1 MDEFWILFI
10 PILLIGVAALY
21 FGITTPINFFINV
34 GLVVLG
40 IICAAIDV
48 FAALVQYVNWKYYK
62 EK

>member
-21 FGITTPINFFINV
+21 FGITTPINFFIKV

-40 IICAAIDV
+40 IICAAIDI